1 MVAGRQLPNS
11 GYIETH
17 RTEAAMQPGTHP
29 PRPHGRASI
38 LARPRVIAIPAVSV
52 AAVGLGLLL
61 RPVPFDA
68 FRTVLLTAAIGA
80 PLLLAIVSS
89 LRSRSL
95 ADEVER
101 LHAEHDEAEHGVAQE
116 IASIAHD
123 LKGPLTTVSSY
134 LDLIAQGA
142 LGPVSEDARQAAE
155 RASEASARARTLVES
170 ALLQHVEATAA
181 RPLDIQT
188 VDLRSLI
195 RDVTEALRAEISASH
210 AEVTVEPLPP
220 VRGNAALLFRVFEN
234 LVQNAVK
241 YARPGEPPVVMIS
254 GVTREGHAEIVVR
267 DHGIGIPSEECER
280 VFEATARAVNGA
292 SAAHGHGLGLATV
305 RRLLREQ
312 GGDAWVDPAHL
323 EGAAIRLTLPLAG

>member
-1 MVAGRQLPNS
+1 LPNR
-11 GYIETH
+11 GCIH
-17 RTEAAMQPGTHP
+17 LPRTEAAMHPGTHP
-29 PRPHGRASI
+29 PRPPRRRVPI
-38 LARPRVIAIPAVSV
+38 LLRPRVMAIPAISV
-52 AAVGLGLLL
+52 AAVSLGLLL

-68 FRTVLLTAAIGA
+68 FRTALLTAAIGA
-80 PLLLAIVSS
+80 PLFLAIVSS

-101 LHAEHDEAEHGVAQE
+101 LHAEHHEAEQGAVHEMAQE

-134 LDLIAQGA
+134 LDLITQGA
-142 LGPVSEDARQAAE
+142 LGPVSDDARHAAE
-155 RASEASARARTLVES
+155 RASAASARARTLVES

-220 VRGNAALLFRVFEN
+220 VRGNAVLLFRVFEN

-254 GVTREGHAEIVVR
+254 GASHESHVEIVVR

-280 VFEATARAVNGA
+280 VFEAAARAANGESVA
-292 SAAHGHGLGLATV
+292 TGHGLGLATV

-312 GGDAWVDPAHL
+312 GGDAWVDTEHRG
-323 EGAAIRLTLPLAG
+323 GATIRLTLPLAA

>member
-1 MVAGRQLPNS
+1 
-11 GYIETH
+11 
-17 RTEAAMQPGTHP
+17 MQPGTLP
-29 PRPHGRASI
+29 AR
-38 LARPRVIAIPAVSV
+38 LARRHLSNLLRPRVMAIPAISV
-52 AAVGLGLLL
+52 AAVSLGLLL

-68 FRTVLLTAAIGA
+68 FRTALLTAAIGA

-89 LRSRSL
+89 IRSRSL

-101 LHAEHDEAEHGVAQE
+101 LHAEHEEAEQGVAHE

-123 LKGPLTTVSSY
+123 LKGPLATVSSY

-142 LGPVSEDARQAAE
+142 LGPVSEDTRHAAV

-220 VRGNAALLFRVFEN
+220 VRGNAVLLFRVFEN

-254 GVTREGHAEIVVR
+254 GASHERHVEIVVR
-267 DHGIGIPSEECER
+267 DHGIGIPTAECER
-280 VFEATARAVNGA
+280 VFEAAARAANGE
-292 SAAHGHGLGLATV
+292 SVAAGHGLGLATV

-312 GGDAWVDPAHL
+312 GGDAWVDTEHHD
-323 EGAAIRLTLPLAG
+323 GATIRLTLPLAV